1 MPWNFRFK
9 VLWAKLINH
18 VYWIR
23 NTPVVEDITWH
34 VKQPDLPNPTVILR
48 VWHAFLYFSTNAF
61 LMYLLQ
67 QSQSTSFIVYLL
79 ALSITF
85 LILYFIIRFAIVAAL
100 KDVKEKSKDPS
111 PQESIRVQNRLLVEL
126 LLSKGISYSRIE
138 ELMDLDKQ
146 PFDKF
151 DKP

>member
-1 MPWNFRFK
+1 
-9 VLWAKLINH
+9 
-18 VYWIR
+18 
-23 NTPVVEDITWH
+23 
-34 VKQPDLPNPTVILR
+34 
-48 VWHAFLYFSTNAF
+48 
-61 LMYLLQ
+61 MYLLQ